1 VRNGL
6 LWKIPPDGAF
16 YLSYLLYNSMSQ
28 EQFVEASKC
37 RNKKQEKRKLNRKNG
52 KELSDDKVYTI
63 NLFR

>member
-1 VRNGL
+1 
-6 LWKIPPDGAF
+6 
-16 YLSYLLYNSMSQ
+16 MSQ